1 MTTHSLNSQV
11 FRPRAQSLRGAL
23 RSLLMGWGRARPQ
36 RQPLENRAAEA
47 RRVREYAESVRSHDP
62 RFAADLF
69 AAADRHELGGREG
82 KDFA

>member
-23 RSLLMGWGRARPQ
+23 RSLLMGWGRARPH
-36 RQPLENRAAEA
+36 RQPLEDRTAEA
-47 RRVREYAESVRSHDP
+47 QRVREYAESVRSHDP

-69 AAADRHELGGREG
+69 AAADRHEIGIR
-82 KDFA
+82 